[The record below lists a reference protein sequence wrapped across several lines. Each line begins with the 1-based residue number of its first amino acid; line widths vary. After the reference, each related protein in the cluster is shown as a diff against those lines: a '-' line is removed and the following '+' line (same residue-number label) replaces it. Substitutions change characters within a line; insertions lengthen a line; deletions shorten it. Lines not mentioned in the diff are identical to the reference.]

1 MEFDV
6 IERIKV
12 MEEIGKSMLEKI
24 SSYNILN
31 NFLPGLIFC
40 YMVKFFTGYELDMG
54 SNWENIFLYYFWG
67 LIISRVG
74 SIVIES
80 LLLKIT
86 IKSKRSK
93 LRENYIKRATYEEY
107 SRASEKQSFIKIL
120 NETNNMY
127 RTMIS
132 VFLCVLVIK
141 LYEVIS
147 TYIYKFL
154 GEIGLIEDILFLLCG
169 MILFIVS
176 YKKQTDYIRKR
187 VQECIVEEGDKE

>member
-1 MEFDV
+1 
-6 IERIKV
+6 

-31 NFLPGLIFC
+31 NFLPGIIFC
-40 YMVKFFTGYELDMG
+40 YMVKFFTSYELDMG
-54 SNWENIFLYYFWG
+54 NTWENIFIYYFWG
-67 LIISRVG
+67 LVISRVG

-86 IKSKRSK
+86 VKSKQSK
-93 LRENYIKRATYEEY
+93 FKESYIKRVSYEEY

-120 NETNNMY
+120 NETNNVY

-147 TYIYKFL
+147 TYIYNFV
-154 GEIGLIEDILFLLCG
+154 GRIGLIEDIMFLFGG
-169 MILFIVS
+169 MLLFIMS

-187 VQECIVEEGDKE
+187 VQEYIVEEGDKE